1 MSSSLEEPTRLLP
14 PWDFPGKNT
23 GVGRHAVRQPL
34 YQINNTKTQHTHT
47 HLPYVLLDSNTKLN
61 RKIVTLPLQFAVA
74 SPRGASLGWLMS
86 CDKQG

>member
-1 MSSSLEEPTRLLP
+1 MLLGSLYTKSIIQRP
-14 PWDFPGKNT
+14 NT
-23 GVGRHAVRQPL
+23 
-34 YQINNTKTQHTHT
+34 HTHT
-47 HLPYVLLDSNTKLN
+47 HTHTHTPLPYVLLDSNTKLN